1 MRRILV
7 EKARKKKRLKHGGG
21 MARVDLDSGCAV
33 SEPLSVDLLA
43 LDEALTTLA
52 LEDPMKARL
61 VTLRYFAGL
70 TMPEAAD
77 VLGVSL
83 ATADA
88 SGHSRNRGCSSSCR
102 SCRKIFG
109 EKIGRHREGVAV
121 RLSHC
126 LIDSDVPFVRLGT
139 LACLPVTRSRR
150 SWAHPYLSKRSSS
163 AP

>member
-83 ATADA
+83 ATAERFWTFAKSWLLVELSILPEDL
-88 SGHSRNRGCSSSCR
+88 RRENRPSS
-102 SCRKIFG
+102 
-109 EKIGRHREGVAV
+109 
-121 RLSHC
+121 
-126 LIDSDVPFVRLGT
+126 
-139 LACLPVTRSRR
+139 
-150 SWAHPYLSKRSSS
+150 
-163 AP
+163 